1 MNASTHLLLAY
12 ATKHGST
19 QEVTESIAETL
30 AASGHEVDVRAA
42 ADVRDLGGYDGVI
55 LGGALYMGRWHGDA
69 IGFLERHRHGR
80 ATVPIAV
87 FAMGPHALAE
97 ADVAGS
103 RAQLDRALAKV
114 KDVSPSAVAI
124 FGGVIDPTTLRFP
137 LNRMHASDARD
148 WEAITAWANDVAA
161 IFTGPAQDRV
171 AGFDMSGL

>member
-1 MNASTHLLLAY
+1 MKASTHLLVAY

-19 QEVTESIAETL
+19 EEVAESIAEAL

-69 IGFLERHRHGR
+69 VGFLERHRR
-80 ATVPIAV
+80 ALATIPVAV
-87 FAMGPHALAE
+87 FAMGPQTLAD
-97 ADVAGS
+97 ADVAGA

-114 KDVSPSAVAI
+114 TDVTPSAVAI

-137 LNRMHASDARD
+137 LSRMHASDARD
-148 WEAITAWANDVAA
+148 WEAIAAWANDVAA
-161 IFTGPAQDRV
+161 IFTGIPA
-171 AGFDMSGL
+171 